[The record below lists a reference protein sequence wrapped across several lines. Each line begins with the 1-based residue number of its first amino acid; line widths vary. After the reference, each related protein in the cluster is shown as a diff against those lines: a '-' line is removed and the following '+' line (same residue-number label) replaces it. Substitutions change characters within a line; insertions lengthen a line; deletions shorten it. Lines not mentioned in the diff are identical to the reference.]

1 MNRIILILTAMAA
14 VFGCSGQNSMGSKEG
29 PASISFKVEDPRAPE
44 VVLVYHGQMKSVALD
59 DAGEA
64 HLDISGFDALYAKL
78 YYGRNFKSVYFE
90 KGDDVTVSFKG
101 NDFQNTF
108 SFESDKAPAVEYLN
122 KVKLTALP
130 DENYALS
137 FEEFNAKTL
146 AKEKDAV
153 NLLEANALEG
163 VGNFL
168 HMEKGRIRYSYG
180 ATLLMHPV
188 GHMMMTHDMRY
199 TPSKEYYDV
208 LESYM
213 VEDEAWVDLDEYRD
227 FVVEAAHV
235 LDEANREVTAL
246 YPKTIAQMKY
256 IAGRF
261 KSEKV
266 RNTLLHYLAA
276 TYVDRHGIEDIQEL
290 ENIYFT
296 YVKDEEMLADYQSKF
311 DKWDLSRPGKPSP
324 EIDAVDINGKHWTI
338 ADFRGK
344 YVYIDMWA
352 TWCAPCRREM
362 PYLKELEE
370 KFKDAQIVFLGLS
383 TDSDKSKWEAMVRSG
398 EMTGVQLYLG
408 PQSSFQK
415 AYQIDGIPR
424 FILLDKEGKI
434 INNNMSRPSEEATAA
449 TLEALDGIR

>member
-1 MNRIILILTAMAA
+1 MKRIIMFLAA
-14 VFGCSGQNSMGSKEG
+14 AIAALGCSEG
-29 PASISFKVEDPRAPE
+29 AAGEQTLLSIQVENPTARE

-59 DAGEA
+59 E
-64 HLDISGFDALYAKL
+64 SGAAQMDLSGYDALYAKL

-90 KGDDVTVSFKG
+90 KGDEVTVTFNG
-101 NDFQNTF
+101 TDFQNTF
-108 SFESDKAPAVEYLN
+108 SFEGEKAPAVEYLN
-122 KVKLTALP
+122 RVRLTALP
-130 DENYALS
+130 DEEYALP
-137 FEEFNAKTL
+137 FNEFYAKTV
-146 AKEKDAV
+146 AKENDAV
-153 NLLEANALEG
+153 ALLEANALEG

-168 HMEKGRIRYSYG
+168 HMEKGRIRYAYG
-180 ATLLMHPV
+180 ATLLMHSV
-188 GHMMMTHDMRY
+188 GHKMMTRDIY
-199 TPSKEYYDV
+199 YIPSNEYYDV
-208 LESYM
+208 LESYL
-213 VEDEAWVDLDEYRD
+213 VEDEAWVDLEEYRA

-235 LDEANREVTAL
+235 LDAANRQVTDL
-246 YPKTIAQMKY
+246 YPKTVAQMKY

-276 TYVDRHGIEDIQEL
+276 TYVDRHGIDNIQDL

-296 YVKDEEMLADYQSKF
+296 YVKDEVLLADYKAKF

-324 EIDAVDINGKHWTI
+324 EISAVDIDGKQWTL

-344 YVYIDMWA
+344 YIYIDMWA

-362 PYLKELEE
+362 PYLKALEE

-383 TDSDKSKWEAMVRSG
+383 TDSDKTKWEAMVKTG
-398 EMTGVQLYLG
+398 ELTGVQLYLG
-408 PQSSFQK
+408 PQSAFQK

-434 INNNMSRPSEEATAA
+434 IDNNMSRPSQDATAA
-449 TLEALDGIR
+449 ALEALDGIR

>member
-1 MNRIILILTAMAA
+1 MKRIIMFLAA
-14 VFGCSGQNSMGSKEG
+14 AIAVLGCSEG
-29 PASISFKVEDPRAPE
+29 AAGEQTLLSIKVENPTARE

-59 DAGEA
+59 E
-64 HLDISGFDALYAKL
+64 SGAAQMDLSGYDALYAKL

-90 KGDDVTVSFKG
+90 KGDEVTVTFNG
-101 NDFQNTF
+101 TDFQNTF
-108 SFESDKAPAVEYLN
+108 SFEGEKAPAVEYLN
-122 KVKLTALP
+122 RVRLTALP
-130 DENYALS
+130 DEEYALP
-137 FEEFNAKTL
+137 FNEFYAKTV
-146 AKEKDAV
+146 AKENDAV
-153 NLLEANALEG
+153 ALLEANALEG

-168 HMEKGRIRYSYG
+168 HMEKGRIKYAYG
-180 ATLLMHPV
+180 ATLLMHSV
-188 GHMMMTHDMRY
+188 GHKMMTGNMSYAPAQD
-199 TPSKEYYDV
+199 YYDV

-213 VEDEAWVDLDEYRD
+213 AEDGSWVDLDEYRS
-227 FVVEAAHV
+227 FVVEAAHM
-235 LDEANREVTAL
+235 LDAANRQVTDL
-246 YPKTIAQMKY
+246 YPKTVAQMKY

-276 TYVDRHGIEDIQEL
+276 TYVDRHGIDNIQDM

-296 YVKDEEMLADYQSKF
+296 YVKDEVLLADYKAKF

-324 EIDAVDINGKHWTI
+324 EISAVDIDGKQWTL

-344 YVYIDMWA
+344 YIYIDMWA

-362 PYLKELEE
+362 PYLKALEE

-383 TDSDKSKWEAMVRSG
+383 TDSDKTKWEAMVKTG
-398 EMTGVQLYLG
+398 ELTGVQLYLG
-408 PQSSFQK
+408 PQSAFQK

-434 INNNMSRPSEEATAA
+434 IDNNMSRPSQDATAA
-449 TLEALDGIR
+449 ALEALDGIR

>member
-1 MNRIILILTAMAA
+1 MKRIIMFLTAA
-14 VFGCSGQNSMGSKEG
+14 VAVLGCSDGAAGEQ
-29 PASISFKVEDPRAPE
+29 ALLSIHVENPTARE
-44 VVLVYHGQMKSVALD
+44 VVLVYHGQMTSVDLD
-59 DAGEA
+59 E
-64 HLDISGFDALYAKL
+64 SGSAQVDLSEFDALYAKL
-78 YYGRNFKSVYFE
+78 YYGRSFKSVYFE
-90 KGDDVTVSFKG
+90 KGDEVTVTFNG

-108 SFESDKAPAVEYLN
+108 SFQGAKAPAVEYMN

-130 DENYALS
+130 DEEYALP

-153 NLLEANALEG
+153 ALLEANTLEG

-168 HMEKGRIRYSYG
+168 HMEQGRIRYAYG

-188 GHMMMTHDMRY
+188 GHKMMTYNMQY
-199 TPSKEYYDV
+199 VPSKEYYDV
-208 LESYM
+208 LESYL
-213 VEDEAWVDLDEYRD
+213 VEDEDWVDLDEYRA

-246 YPKTIAQMKY
+246 YPKTVAQMKY

-261 KSEKV
+261 SSVKV
-266 RNTLLHYLAA
+266 RSTLLHYLAA
-276 TYVDRHGIEDIQEL
+276 TYVDRHGIDGIQEL
-290 ENIYFT
+290 ENIYYT
-296 YVKDEEMLADYQSKF
+296 YVKDEALLADYKAKF
-311 DKWDLSRPGKPSP
+311 EKWDLSKPGKPSP
-324 EIDAVDINGKHWTI
+324 EISAVDINGKQWSL

-344 YVYIDMWA
+344 YIYIDMWA

-362 PYLKELEE
+362 PYLKALEE
-370 KFKDAQIVFLGLS
+370 KFRDAQIVFLGLS
-383 TDSDKSKWEAMVRSG
+383 TDSDKSKWEAMVGTG

-408 PQSSFQK
+408 PQSAFQK

-449 TLEALDGIR
+449 TLEALEGIR

>member
-1 MNRIILILTAMAA
+1 MKRIVLFLTAAA
-14 VFGCSGQNSMGSKEG
+14 AALGCSGPNSVGAEDQQT
-29 PASISFKVEDPRAPE
+29 SISFKVEDPRARE
-44 VVLVYHGQMKSVALD
+44 VVLVYDGQMKSVALD
-59 DAGEA
+59 EDGEA
-64 HLDISGFDALYAKL
+64 QLDIDGWDALYAKL
-78 YYGRNFKSVYFE
+78 YYGRNFKYVYFE
-90 KGDDVTVSFKG
+90 KGDDVTVTFKG
-101 NDFQNTF
+101 NDFRNTF
-108 SFESDKAPAVEYLN
+108 SFDGDKASAVEYLN
-122 KVKLTALP
+122 RVKLTPLP
-130 DENYALS
+130 DEDYALP
-137 FEEFNAKTL
+137 FEEYYTRIL

-168 HMEKGRIRYSYG
+168 HMEKGRIRYAYG

-188 GHMMMTHDMRY
+188 GHRMMARNMFY
-199 TPSKEYYDV
+199 APSKEYYDV
-208 LESYM
+208 LESYL
-213 VEDEAWVDLDEYRD
+213 VEDEAWVDLEEYRA

-235 LDEANREVTAL
+235 LDAPNRDVTDL
-246 YPKTIAQMKY
+246 YQKTVAQMKY
-256 IAGRF
+256 IAARF
-261 KSEKV
+261 RSVKV
-266 RNTLLHYLAA
+266 RNALLHNLAA
-276 TYVDRHGIEDIQEL
+276 TYVDRHGIDDIQEL

-296 YVKDEEMLADYQSKF
+296 YVKEEALLADYKAKF

-324 EIDAVDINGKHWTI
+324 EISAVDIDGKQWTL

-362 PYLKELEE
+362 PYLKDLEE

-383 TDSDKSKWEAMVRSG
+383 TDSDKSKWEAMVRKG

-408 PQSSFQK
+408 PQSAFQK

-434 INNNMSRPSEEATAA
+434 INNNMSRPSEQATAA
-449 TLEALDGIR
+449 ALEELDEIR

>member
-1 MNRIILILTAMAA
+1 MKSIILFLTAMAA
-14 VFGCSGQNSMGSKEG
+14 VLSCSGRSSKG
-29 PASISFKVEDPRAPE
+29 DGQALISFKVESPRARV
-44 VVLVYHGQMKSVALD
+44 VVLVYNGQMKSVALD
-59 DAGEA
+59 EAGTAQLE
-64 HLDISGFDALYAKL
+64 ISGYDALYAKL

-90 KGDDVTVSFKG
+90 KGDEVNVTFNG
-101 NDFQNTF
+101 HDFQNTF
-108 SFESDKAPAVEYLN
+108 SFDGEKAPAVEYLDR
-122 KVKLTALP
+122 VKLTALP
-130 DENYALS
+130 DEEYALP
-137 FEEFNAKTL
+137 FEEYYAKII

-153 NLLEANALEG
+153 DLLEANALEG
-163 VGNFL
+163 VGNFI
-168 HMEKGRIRYSYG
+168 HMEKGRIRYAYG

-188 GHMMMTHDMRY
+188 GHKMMTYDIRY

-208 LESYM
+208 LDSYL
-213 VEDEAWVDLDEYRD
+213 VEDEAWVDLEEYRA
-227 FVVEAAHV
+227 FVVEAAHA
-235 LDEANREVTAL
+235 LDEANRDVVAL
-246 YPKTIAQMKY
+246 YPKTVAQMKY

-261 KSEKV
+261 KSVKV

-290 ENIYFT
+290 ENIYYT
-296 YVKDEEMLADYQSKF
+296 YVKDEALLADYKAKF

-324 EIDAVDINGKHWTI
+324 EISAVDIDGKQWTL

-344 YVYIDMWA
+344 YIYIDMWA

-362 PYLKELEE
+362 PYLKALEE

-383 TDSDKSKWEAMVRSG
+383 TDSDKSKWEDMVKQG

-408 PQSSFQK
+408 PQSAFQK

-424 FILLDKEGKI
+424 FILLDKEGRI

-449 TLEALDGIR
+449 TLEALDEIR